1 MGKNII
7 SWSPVHGQ
15 SATTSNIASL
25 ASVFAMNYQTSNLIT
40 HTQLTFSSLESLF
53 GKELIAEGF
62 EDSGVVALERLA
74 KSELLKPEAVIDY
87 TETIFKKRLDILGG
101 SSKKTNSAEQDK
113 LMQLLLSVTSEA
125 YDQVWIDAH
134 SGTRNRLTNHL
145 LANADVILVNLPQ
158 NRFVLDRFFSG
169 EDFPDVLTNKNY
181 VILISS
187 YDVDSSFT
195 IRKIKRRY
203 KIKQPIF
210 PILYS
215 HHFKDAA
222 NQLSLAEFF
231 YRNRDTSKDSPV
243 YKFINSLNQVNKHI
257 AKQNGF
263 NRNEE
268 EEEE

>member
-25 ASVFAMNYQTSNLIT
+25 ASVFSLNYHTSNLIT

-74 KSELLKPEAVIDY
+74 KSDLLKPEAVMDY
-87 TETIFKKRLDILGG
+87 TETIFKNRLDILGG
-101 SSKKTNSAEQDK
+101 SSKKSNSAEQDK
-113 LMQLLLSVTSEA
+113 LMQLLLSVTNQA

-134 SGTRNRLTNHL
+134 SGTRNQLTNHL
-145 LANADVILVNLPQ
+145 LANADLVLVNLPQ

-169 EDFPDVLTNKNY
+169 EDFPEILNNKNY
-181 VILISS
+181 IVLISS
-187 YDVDSSFT
+187 YDKDSSFN

-203 KIKQPIF
+203 KIKHPIF
-210 PILYS
+210 PIHYS
-215 HHFKDAA
+215 HHYKDAA

-231 YRNRDTSKDSPV
+231 YRNRDISKDSPV
-243 YKFINSLNQVNKHI
+243 YSFINSLNQVNKYI
-257 AKQNGF
+257 AKQTGF
-263 NRNEE
+263 SRSEE
-268 EEEE
+268 EDE